1 MNILLVYPKYPVSFW
16 SFKYSLKFIFKK
28 AAFPPL
34 GLLTIAALLPREWQK
49 KVVDMNTMVL
59 KEKDIIWA
67 DYVFISAMVVQKKS
81 AKEVIKLS
89 QELGKKVVVGG
100 PLFTTEPEQFEE
112 ADHLLLNEA
121 EVSLPAFLEDLSR
134 GQAKKIYATDKF
146 TDITKTPLPLW
157 DLIDL
162 KKYSSMGLQYSR
174 GCPFDCEFCD
184 ITFLDGHE
192 PRTKNR
198 WQIAMELDALYLRGW
213 RGSLFIVDDNFIG
226 NKKKLKT
233 EILPVIIAW
242 QKGRKYP
249 FSLFTEVSINL
260 SDDEE
265 LVALMVEAGFKKVF
279 IGIETPDEAG
289 LSECGKKQNMN
300 RDLFSCVKKL
310 QNLGLEVMAGFIV
323 GFDSD
328 KPSIFKNQI
337 NFIQKSGITSAMVG
351 LLNAPKGTRLYNRL
365 KIENRLRQDFTG
377 NNTDVSINFEPK
389 MNKEDLLVG
398 YRKIIKTI
406 YSPKEHY
413 KRMKVF
419 LFEGIPPSPDMP
431 RPPFLPHY

>member
-1 MNILLVYPKYPVSFW
+1 
-16 SFKYSLKFIFKK
+16 
-28 AAFPPL
+28 
-34 GLLTIAALLPREWQK
+34 
-49 KVVDMNTMVL
+49 
-59 KEKDIIWA
+59 
-67 DYVFISAMVVQKKS
+67 
-81 AKEVIKLS
+81 
-89 QELGKKVVVGG
+89 
-100 PLFTTEPEQFEE
+100 
-112 ADHLLLNEA
+112 
-121 EVSLPAFLEDLSR
+121 
-134 GQAKKIYATDKF
+134 
-146 TDITKTPLPLW
+146 
-157 DLIDL
+157 
-162 KKYSSMGLQYSR
+162 
-174 GCPFDCEFCD
+174 
-184 ITFLDGHE
+184 
-192 PRTKNR
+192 
-198 WQIAMELDALYLRGW
+198 
-213 RGSLFIVDDNFIG
+213 
-226 NKKKLKT
+226 
-233 EILPVIIAW
+233 
-242 QKGRKYP
+242 
-249 FSLFTEVSINL
+249 
-260 SDDEE
+260 
-265 LVALMVEAGFKKVF
+265 MVEAGFKKVF

-419 LFEGIPPSPDMP
+419 LNEYHPSKEKRAPSSSEVGAFCLSVFILGIMGGWKDKWYHWALWFTSEWDV
-431 RPPFLPHY
+431 RWYYWKALGYSIYRRKFSVGVRTIIFGEHYRIIAKSV